1 MSNIILAIISVILF
15 YTGNVA
21 ISAWLMAFV
30 LLKWKIESGDEGLY
44 LENIEDY
51 PDKELVTPTKYKFLF
66 KNLEKLSYKGIPKEI
81 YYARIVKFFGFWVYT
96 VCAVIALLIS
106 QRAAVIMFFVYVIAI
121 YGMAD
126 LVSIFKVQKKSF
138 LARFKKVNIYNFF
151 YLITGAEYPYPRRK
165 GKCKIVSE
173 CRKGKRNYVT
183 VKMLD
188 TGEVKRKILFPGNK
202 RQGEDPTYSLYEI
215 CKVLY
220 II

>member
-30 LLKWKIESGDEGLY
+30 LLK
-44 LENIEDY
+44 
-51 PDKELVTPTKYKFLF
+51 
-66 KNLEKLSYKGIPKEI
+66 
-81 YYARIVKFFGFWVYT
+81 
-96 VCAVIALLIS
+96 
-106 QRAAVIMFFVYVIAI
+106 
-121 YGMAD
+121 
-126 LVSIFKVQKKSF
+126 
-138 LARFKKVNIYNFF
+138 
-151 YLITGAEYPYPRRK
+151 
-165 GKCKIVSE
+165 CKIVSE
-173 CRKGKRNYVT
+173 YRKGKRTYVT